1 MKKTLLKNLFFIIIL
16 TLCLSSCSGKSEKPD
31 PTPVTT
37 TERNIVTEEIT
48 PQETI
53 DVEEPSQPEADIR
66 EDKEPA
72 KPNTDIESPDTG
84 NSEITDD
91 ISDEEKVATYV
102 TQNGATLEADFET
115 RFLSATGIS
124 CDCSIIPSG
133 TTVVI
138 NCNISGLNDLAEDEK
153 TKVKLLASSMK
164 PTAMSVLTEANNNEP
179 AITGMY
185 FNVCE
190 EDGDLITTVS
200 VSI

>member
-1 MKKTLLKNLFFIIIL
+1 MKKALLKNLFFIIIL

-37 TERNIVTEEIT
+37 TESNIVTEEIT

-53 DVEEPSQPEADIR
+53 DVEEPSQPEADIQ

-124 CDCSIIPSG
+124 CDCSIMPSG

-138 NCNISGLNDLAEDEK
+138 NCNISGLNDLAENEK

>member
-16 TLCLSSCSGKSEKPD
+16 TLCLSSCSGKSEKTD

-37 TERNIVTEEIT
+37 TESNIVTEEIT

-53 DVEEPSQPEADIR
+53 DVEEPSHPEADIQ

-115 RFLSATGIS
+115 RFLSATGIT

-138 NCNISGLNDLAEDEK
+138 NCNISGLNDLAENEK

>member
-16 TLCLSSCSGKSEKPD
+16 TLCLPSCSGKSEKPD

-37 TERNIVTEEIT
+37 TESNIVTEEIT

-53 DVEEPSQPEADIR
+53 DVEEPSQPEADIP

-138 NCNISGLNDLAEDEK
+138 NCNISGLNDLAENEK
-153 TKVKLLASSMK
+153 TKIKLLASSMK

>member
-16 TLCLSSCSGKSEKPD
+16 TLCLSSCSGKSKKTD
-31 PTPVTT
+31 PMPVTT
-37 TERNIVTEEIT
+37 TESNIVTEEIT

-53 DVEEPSQPEADIR
+53 DVEEPSQPEADIQ

-138 NCNISGLNDLAEDEK
+138 NCNISGLNDLAENEK
-153 TKVKLLASSMK
+153 TKIKLLASSMK

>member
-1 MKKTLLKNLFFIIIL
+1 MKKILLKNLFFIIIL
-16 TLCLSSCSGKSEKPD
+16 TLCLSACSGKSEKPD

-37 TERNIVTEEIT
+37 TESNIVAEEIT
-48 PQETI
+48 PQETN
-53 DVEEPSQPEADIR
+53 DVEEPSQPEADVQ
-66 EDKEPA
+66 EDKEPT
-72 KPNTDIESPDTG
+72 KPDTDIESPNAGD
-84 NSEITDD
+84 SEITDD
-91 ISDEEKVATYV
+91 ISDEEKVAAYV

-124 CDCSIIPSG
+124 CECSIIPSG

-138 NCNISGLNDLAEDEK
+138 NCNISGLNDLAENEK

-164 PTAMSVLTEANNNEP
+164 PTAMSVLTDANNTEP
-179 AITGMY
+179 AITGMD

>member
-37 TERNIVTEEIT
+37 TESNIVTEEIT